1 MLTMKIWG
9 LLSVAVIGC
18 FAATGVA
25 QKLTV
30 KVINRQNSDTN
41 YHSFVPGHSHTN
53 SNASAN
59 CSGDYN
65 SVNCSG
71 SSHSTTTST
80 APHEVA
86 YDVTGATLGLLLP
99 DGRIAVVNCAS
110 KYSPKF
116 DYVNRRSC
124 RVPPANDIEAD
135 FKGKS
140 AKLRWPVSLDGKKFD
155 SETYQILTVIDKQP

>member
-1 MLTMKIWG
+1 MLTMKIWD

-18 FAATGVA
+18 FAAAGVA

-41 YHSFVPGHSHTN
+41 YHSFVPGHSYTN

-71 SSHSTTTST
+71 SSHSNTTST

-99 DGRIAVVNCAS
+99 DGRIAVVNCA
-110 KYSPKF
+110 K
-116 DYVNRRSC
+116 
-124 RVPPANDIEAD
+124 
-135 FKGKS
+135 
-140 AKLRWPVSLDGKKFD
+140 
-155 SETYQILTVIDKQP
+155 QILT